1 LGRIASTL
9 YLVAASFLRID
20 SDQPSE
26 QTLRLVASELSHGRL
41 IAYPTD
47 TLYGLAADPCN
58 DSAVDRVYRMKAR
71 SPLAPLP
78 LIAANIEQIR
88 KCVKRLSPLSYQ
100 LAERFWPGP
109 LTLIY
114 DAGETLAPAMLAGG
128 KTVAVRVPA
137 HAVATGIARV
147 FGHPITAT
155 SANLTGVEPV
165 SEALAVAKELLGD
178 LSLILDGGVTAG
190 GLPSTI
196 IDARG
201 VQPVLI
207 REGIVPWERVLQSLA

>member
-1 LGRIASTL
+1 M
-9 YLVAASFLRID
+9 AASYLTID
-20 SDQPSE
+20 SHQPSE
-26 QTLRLVASELSHGRL
+26 QRLRLAASELSYGGVV
-41 IAYPTD
+41 AYPTD

-58 DSAVDRVYRMKAR
+58 ARAIDRIYRIKAR

-88 KCVKRLSPLSYQ
+88 ACVKSLSPLSCQ
-100 LAERFWPGP
+100 LADRFWPGP

-114 DAGETLAPAMLAGG
+114 DAGETLAPAMLAGE

-137 HAVATGIARV
+137 HPVAMGIARV

-155 SANLTGVEPV
+155 SANLTGIKPV
-165 SEALAVAKELLGD
+165 SEASAMAKELSDD
-178 LSLILDGGVTAG
+178 LSLILDGGPTAG

-196 IDARG
+196 VDARG
-201 VQPVLI
+201 LQPMLI
-207 REGIVPWERVLQSLA
+207 REGIVPWNRVLQSLA

>member
-1 LGRIASTL
+1 MGRIASTL
-9 YLVAASFLRID
+9 YLVATSFLSID

-26 QTLRLVASELSHGRL
+26 QTLRLAASELSHGRL

-58 DSAVDRVYRMKAR
+58 SRAVDRIYRMKAR

-78 LIAANIEQIR
+78 LIAANLEQIR
-88 KCVKRLSPLSYQ
+88 VCVKSLSPVSYQ

-114 DAGETLAPAMLAGG
+114 DAGETLAPEMLAGG
-128 KTVAVRVPA
+128 TTVAIRVPA
-137 HAVATGIARV
+137 HPVAMGIARV

-165 SEALAVAKELLGD
+165 NETSAMAKELSDD
-178 LSLILDGGVTAG
+178 LSLILDGGPTTG

-196 IDARG
+196 VDARG
-201 VQPVLI
+201 LQPVLI
-207 REGIVPWERVLQSLA
+207 REGVVPWKRVLQSLA

>member
-1 LGRIASTL
+1 MGRIANTL
-9 YLVAASFLRID
+9 NLVAASYLTID
-20 SDQPSE
+20 SHQPSE
-26 QTLRLVASELSHGRL
+26 QRLRLAASELSYGGVV
-41 IAYPTD
+41 AYPTD

-58 DSAVDRVYRMKAR
+58 ASAVDRIYRIKAR

-88 KCVKRLSPLSYQ
+88 ACVKSLSPLSRQ
-100 LAERFWPGP
+100 LADLFWPGP

-114 DAGETLAPAMLAGG
+114 DAGETLAPAMLAGE

-137 HAVATGIARV
+137 HPIAMGIARV

-155 SANLTGVEPV
+155 SANLTGIKPV
-165 SEALAVAKELLGD
+165 SEASAMAKELSDD
-178 LSLILDGGVTAG
+178 LSLILDGGPTAG

-196 IDARG
+196 VDARG
-201 VQPVLI
+201 LQPMLI
-207 REGIVPWERVLQSLA
+207 REGIVPWNRVLQSLA

>member
-1 LGRIASTL
+1 MAIYRVS
-9 YLVAASFLRID
+9 ID

-26 QTLRLVASELSHGRL
+26 QTLRLAKQELSFGRL

-58 DSAVDRVYRMKAR
+58 ARAVDRIYRIKAR
-71 SPLAPLP
+71 SPLVPLP
-78 LIAANIEQIR
+78 LIAANVEQIR
-88 KCVKRLSPLSYQ
+88 VCVKSLSPLSCQ
-100 LAERFWPGP
+100 LADRFWPGP

-137 HAVATGIARV
+137 HPVAMGIARV

-165 SEALAVAKELLGD
+165 NEALAIAKEL
-178 LSLILDGGVTAG
+178 SEECSIILDGGPTTG

-196 IDARG
+196 VDARG
-201 VQPVLI
+201 SQPELV
-207 REGIVPWERVLQSLA
+207 REGILPWKRVLQSLA

>member
-1 LGRIASTL
+1 M
-9 YLVAASFLRID
+9 AASYLTID
-20 SDQPSE
+20 SHQPSA
-26 QTLRLVASELSHGRL
+26 QTLRLAASELSYGGL
-41 IAYPTD
+41 VAYPTD
-47 TLYGLAADPCN
+47 TLYGLAVAPCN
-58 DSAVDRVYRMKAR
+58 ASAVDRIYSMKSR

-78 LIAANIEQIR
+78 LIAANVEQIR
-88 KCVKRLSPLSYQ
+88 ECVKSLSPLSCQ
-100 LAERFWPGP
+100 LADRFWPGP

-137 HAVATGIARV
+137 HPVAMGIARV

-165 SEALAVAKELLGD
+165 NDASAMAKELSDD
-178 LSLILDGGVTAG
+178 LSIILDGGPTLG

-196 IDARG
+196 VDARG
-201 VQPVLI
+201 LQPMLI

>member
-1 LGRIASTL
+1 MGRIASTL

-26 QTLRLVASELSHGRL
+26 QTLRLVASELSRGRL

-58 DSAVDRVYRMKAR
+58 ACAVDRIYRIKAR
-71 SPLAPLP
+71 SSLAPLP
-78 LIAANIEQIR
+78 LIAANLEQVR
-88 KCVKRLSPLSYQ
+88 VCVKSLSPLSYR

-128 KTVAVRVPA
+128 KTVAIRVPA
-137 HAVATGIARV
+137 HPVAMGIARV
-147 FGHPITAT
+147 FAHPITAT

-165 SEALAVAKELLGD
+165 NEASAMAKELSD
-178 LSLILDGGVTAG
+178 NLSLILDGGPTTG

-196 IDARG
+196 VDARG
-201 VQPVLI
+201 LQPVLI
-207 REGIVPWERVLQSLA
+207 REGILPWKRVLQSLA